1 MPLGFEEGFKNK
13 DCTKIL
19 FFCPALVSRFT
30 LLNFLNVLLC
40 TEMLKFF
47 HSVPFNLNYNDA
59 CFAERIKKWW
69 LSKNP
74 GIFQSVSAHSA
85 LLFFLRMSSYGC
97 CTWDPG
103 QPFYHPKKIAMTL
116 SRRTLEKRS
125 SKIRSCWT
133 YRRKSARQPRRGTR
147 IDASPCL
154 RH

>member
-30 LLNFLNVLLC
+30 MLNFLNVLLC

-47 HSVPFNLNYNDA
+47 HSIPFKLNYNDA
-59 CFAERIKKWW
+59 CFEERIKK
-69 LSKNP
+69 
-74 GIFQSVSAHSA
+74 
-85 LLFFLRMSSYGC
+85 
-97 CTWDPG
+97 DPG
-103 QPFYHPKKIAMTL
+103 QPFLLSQEDCLTL

-125 SKIRSCWT
+125 SKIRYCGT
-133 YRRKSARQPRRGTR
+133 YRRKLARQPRRGTR